1 MVNRRWKVIVCTFW
15 FLWFLIFGAVQLP
28 GFTLAYLVFIDVFL
42 LCVCVSFVML
52 LVMAAV
58 GRLRSRRSTRYLR
71 NTQSSLQGCAVW
83 ATCI

>member
-42 LCVCVSFVML
+42 LCVCVICD
-52 LVMAAV
+52 AARH
-58 GRLRSRRSTRYLR
+58 G
-71 NTQSSLQGCAVW
+71 SSW
-83 ATCI
+83 APS